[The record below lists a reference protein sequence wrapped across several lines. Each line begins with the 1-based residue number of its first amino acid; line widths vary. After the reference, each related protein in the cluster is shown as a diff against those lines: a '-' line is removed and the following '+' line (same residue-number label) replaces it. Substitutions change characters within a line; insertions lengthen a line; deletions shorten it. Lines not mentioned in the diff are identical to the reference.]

1 MKDALINFLK
11 EQDDVVAVYCKV
23 VSFGGKPANDKYS
36 VVFYKKDSDS
46 FSINVDFTEEEL
58 TKAKLYW
65 NFIES
70 WYEVKSMRDILEAYY
85 YCKTNKMAQLL

>member
-65 NFIES
+65 NFIANEPENCHIFS
-70 WYEVKSMRDILEAYY
+70 VANEWL
-85 YCKTNKMAQLL
+85 